1 MAKLNIKKLATP
13 QNLLIGGGAIAAIAI
28 IAMKMKDGGLGGL
41 GLNASPDASTEV
53 YFDVEPVEGH
63 AMFLKGYFKHPQ
75 TGERKVVSQ
84 GYYYILQDFNN
95 RTFLV
100 KQGVLGTNIA
110 EFYTYIDMS
119 SFPRGGYTI
128 IVSDTPV
135 PREQLAPTSIGSS
148 QLGGMGIR
156 GNLPADR
163 PGLQTDRP
171 EFANVPV
178 SRGGSDFFF

>member
-1 MAKLNIKKLATP
+1 MVKMNLKKLATP
-13 QNLLIGGGAIAAIAI
+13 QNLLIGGGAVAAIAI
-28 IAMKMKDGGLGGL
+28 IAMKMKDGSLGF
-41 GLNASPDASTEV
+41 NASPDASTEV

-75 TGERKVVSQ
+75 TGQRKVVSQ

-95 RTFLV
+95 RTVLV

-128 IVSDTPV
+128 IVSDVPI

-156 GNLPADR
+156 GNLPRDM
-163 PGLQTDRP
+163 PGLSVDRP

-178 SRGGSDFFF
+178 SKGGGDFFF

>member
-1 MAKLNIKKLATP
+1 MAKINIKKLATP
-13 QNLLIGGGAIAAIAI
+13 QNLLIGGGLVAAIAI
-28 IAMKMKDGGLGGL
+28 VGMKLKDGSIGGL
-41 GLNASPDASTEV
+41 TGQGDASTEV

-75 TGERKVVSQ
+75 TGQRKVVSQ

-95 RTFLV
+95 RTVLV

-128 IVSDTPV
+128 IVSDVPI

-156 GNLPADR
+156 GNLPRDR

-171 EFANVPV
+171 EFANVPT
-178 SRGGSDFFF
+178 SPGGADFFF

>member
-13 QNLLIGGGAIAAIAI
+13 QNLLIGGGAVAAIAI
-28 IAMKMKDGGLGGL
+28 IAMKMKDGSIGGL
-41 GLNASPDASTEV
+41 TGQGDASTEV

-75 TGERKVVSQ
+75 TGQRKVVSQ

-95 RTFLV
+95 RTVLV

-128 IVSDTPV
+128 IVSDVPI

-156 GNLPADR
+156 GNLPRDK

-178 SRGGSDFFF
+178 SPGGGDFFF

>member
-1 MAKLNIKKLATP
+1 MATKLNMKKLATP
-13 QNLLIGGGAIAAIAI
+13 QNLLIGGGAVAAIAI
-28 IAMKMKDGGLGGL
+28 IAMKMKDGGFG

-75 TGERKVVSQ
+75 TGQRKVVSQ

-95 RTFLV
+95 RTVLV

-128 IVSDTPV
+128 IVSDVPI
-135 PREQLAPTSIGSS
+135 PREQLSPTSIGSS

-156 GNLPADR
+156 SGLPGDK

-178 SRGGSDFFF
+178 SKGGSDFFF

>member
-28 IAMKMKDGGLGGL
+28 IAMKMKDGGG

-95 RTFLV
+95 RTVLV

-156 GNLPADR
+156 GNLPGDR

-178 SRGGSDFFF
+178 NRGGGDFFF

>member
-1 MAKLNIKKLATP
+1 MAKLNVKKYLTP
-13 QNLLIGGGAIAAIAI
+13 TNMLIGGGAIAALAVV
-28 IAMKMKDGGLGGL
+28 AFKLKGGSIG
-41 GLNASPDASTEV
+41 GLNAAPDQSTEV

-63 AMFLKGYFKHPQ
+63 AMFLKGYFKNPQ

-95 RTFLV
+95 RTVLV
-100 KQGVLGTNIA
+100 QQGVLGTNIA
-110 EFYTYIDMS
+110 EFYTYVDMS

-128 IVSDTPV
+128 IVSSEPV

-148 QLGGMGIR
+148 AMGGMGIR
-156 GNLPADR
+156 AGLPGDK

-178 SRGGSDFFF
+178 SKGGSDFFF

>member
-1 MAKLNIKKLATP
+1 MKFEKYLTP
-13 QNLLIGGGAIAAIAI
+13 QNLLIGGGAIAAIAVV
-28 IAMKMKDGGLGGL
+28 ALKLKDGGLGG
-41 GLNASPDASTEV
+41 GLNASPDQSTEV

-84 GYYYILQDFNN
+84 GYYYIMQDFNN
-95 RTFLV
+95 RTILV

-110 EFYTYIDMS
+110 EFYTYVDMS

-128 IVSDTPV
+128 IVSDVPI
-135 PREQLAPTSIGSS
+135 PREQLAPTSIGAS

-156 GNLPADR
+156 AGLPGDK

-178 SRGGSDFFF
+178 SKGGGDFFF

>member
-1 MAKLNIKKLATP
+1 MAKLNLKKMATP
-13 QNLLIGGGAIAAIAI
+13 RNLLIGGVGIAALAVV
-28 IAMKMKDGGLGGL
+28 AMKMKGSDL
-41 GLNASPDASTEV
+41 GLSFPGGKDASTEV

-75 TGERKVVSQ
+75 TGQRKVVSQ

-95 RTFLV
+95 RTVLV

-128 IVSDTPV
+128 IVSSEPV

-156 GNLPADR
+156 GNLPRDM
-163 PGLQTDRP
+163 PGLSVDRP

-178 SRGGSDFFF
+178 NPGGGDFFF

>member
-13 QNLLIGGGAIAAIAI
+13 QNLLIGGGAVAAIAI
-28 IAMKMKDGGLGGL
+28 IAMKMKDGSL

-75 TGERKVVSQ
+75 TGQRKVVSQ

-95 RTFLV
+95 RTVLV
-100 KQGVLGTNIA
+100 KQGVLGTNMA

-128 IVSDTPV
+128 IVSDIPI

-156 GNLPADR
+156 GNLPRDR

-178 SRGGSDFFF
+178 SPGGGDFFF

>member
-13 QNLLIGGGAIAAIAI
+13 QNLLIGGGAVAVIAFLAF
-28 IAMKMKDGGLGGL
+28 KMKDGGLNLG
-41 GLNASPDASTEV
+41 GLNAATDASTEV

-75 TGERKVVSQ
+75 TGQRKVVSQ

-95 RTFLV
+95 RTVLV
-100 KQGVLGTNIA
+100 KQGVLGTNIS
-110 EFYTYIDMS
+110 EFYTYVDMS

-128 IVSDTPV
+128 IVSSEPV
-135 PREQLAPTSIGSS
+135 PREQLAPTSIGAS

-156 GNLPADR
+156 GNLPGDK
-163 PGLQTDRP
+163 PGLQPDRP

-178 SRGGSDFFF
+178 SKGGGDFFF